1 MSLGE
6 RILELRKAAD
16 ISQGQLAEDMG
27 VSRQA
32 VSKWENDQASPDTSK
47 MIRLA
52 EVLNTE
58 VEYLVSGRKPVYS
71 YPTVVNYVQNPVKT
85 VEKIVEKPIEK
96 IVKVPVETVVE
107 HIVEKKVEVPVE
119 KTVIK
124 RVVCYRYIRNPLEY
138 LLIGIICLLL
148 GIGIGLLIT
157 F

>member
-6 RILELRKAAD
+6 RISELRKAAN
-16 ISQGQLAEDMG
+16 ISQGKLAEDMG
-27 VSRQA
+27 ISRQA
-32 VSKWENDQASPDTSK
+32 VSKWENDLASPDTSK

-71 YPTVVNYVQNPVKT
+71 HPTVINYIQNPVKIPEKMPEKT
-85 VEKIVEKPIEK
+85 VEK

-107 HIVEKKVEVPVE
+107 RIVEKPVEVPVE

-124 RVVCYRYIRNPLEY
+124 KVIRYRYIRNPIEY
-138 LLIGIICLLL
+138 LFFGLFCLLIGICV
-148 GIGIGLLIT
+148 GLFL
-157 F
+157 

>member
-1 MSLGE
+1 MSIGE
-6 RILELRKAAD
+6 RIAALRKEANL
-16 ISQGQLAEDMG
+16 SQGQLASMLD

-32 VSKWENDQASPDTSK
+32 VSKWENDLASPDTSK

-71 YPTVVNYVQNPVKT
+71 HPTVINYVQNPVKT
-85 VEKIVEKPIEK
+85 VEKIIEKPIEK

-107 HIVEKKVEVPVE
+107 RIVEKKVEVPIE

-124 RVVCYRYIRNPLEY
+124 RVVRYRYIRNPLEY
-138 LLIGIICLLL
+138 LILGLFCLLVGL
-148 GIGIGLLIT
+148 GIGLLI
-157 F
+157 

>member
-32 VSKWENDQASPDTSK
+32 VSKWENDLASPDTSK

-71 YPTVVNYVQNPVKT
+71 HPTVINYVQNPAKT
-85 VEKIVEKPIEK
+85 IEKIVEKPVEK
-96 IVKVPVETVVE
+96 IIKVPVET
-107 HIVEKKVEVPVE
+107 IVERFVE
-119 KTVIK
+119 KTVVK
-124 RVVCYRYIRNPLEY
+124 KVVRYRYIRNPLEY
-138 LLIGIICLLL
+138 LILGLFCLLIGLC
-148 GIGIGLLIT
+148 IGLLI
-157 F
+157 

>member
-6 RILELRKAAD
+6 RIYELRKAAD

-32 VSKWENDQASPDTSK
+32 VSKWENDLASPDTSK

-58 VEYLVSGRKPVYS
+58 VEYLVSGRKPVYTH
-71 YPTVVNYVQNPVKT
+71 PAVVNYVQNPIKT
-85 VEKIVEKPIEK
+85 VEKIIEKPVEK

-107 HIVEKKVEVPVE
+107 RIVEKKVPVE
-119 KTVIK
+119 KTVVK
-124 RVVCYRYIRNPLEY
+124 RVVRYRYVRNPLEY
-138 LLIGIICLLL
+138 FIVGLFCLLL
-148 GIGIGLLIT
+148 GLCIGVLI
-157 F
+157 

>member
-32 VSKWENDQASPDTSK
+32 VSKWENDMSSPDTSK

-71 YPTVVNYVQNPVKT
+71 HPTVINYVQNPVKT
-85 VEKIVEKPIEK
+85 VEKIIEKPIER

-107 HIVEKKVEVPVE
+107 RIVEKPVEVPVE
-119 KTVIK
+119 KI
-124 RVVCYRYIRNPLEY
+124 VVKKVVRYRYIRNPLEY
-138 LLIGIICLLL
+138 LIIGLSCLLIGLC
-148 GIGIGLLIT
+148 IGLV

>member
-107 HIVEKKVEVPVE
+107 RIVEKKVEVPVE

-124 RVVCYRYIRNPLEY
+124 RVVRYRYIRNPFEY
-138 LLIGIICLLL
+138 LIIGIICLLL

>member
-32 VSKWENDQASPDTSK
+32 VSKWENDLASPDTSK

-71 YPTVVNYVQNPVKT
+71 HPTVINYVQNPAKT
-85 VEKIVEKPIEK
+85 IEKIVEKPVEK
-96 IVKVPVETVVE
+96 IIKVPVET
-107 HIVEKKVEVPVE
+107 IVERIVERKVEVPVE
-119 KTVIK
+119 KTVVK
-124 RVVCYRYIRNPLEY
+124 KVVRYRYIRNSLEY
-138 LLIGIICLLL
+138 LILGLFCLLIGLC
-148 GIGIGLLIT
+148 IGLLI
-157 F
+157 